1 MGGDGL
7 PLACHPGYAS
17 AGLLKAGHPAARREV
32 FAQQLLEAQLLQQL
46 LSDTSRRLQG
56 SSMAN
61 SCGTTISRI
70 AICPWIPRE
79 PILGMAWKTRL
90 AHFSQVLFPNCFPS
104 YWEVA
109 GKTEGEELK
118 VECWARLLACLC
130 LHFPSSV
137 SIMMVTSLWGRNH
150 EHLMHENL

>member
-61 SCGTTISRI
+61 SCGTTSSRI

-109 GKTEGEELK
+109 EESNVVFK
-118 VECWARLLACLC
+118 KKKKYIHEFYKQKRSNFSSSPSVFPRLTRTQREK
-130 LHFPSSV
+130 S
-137 SIMMVTSLWGRNH
+137 
-150 EHLMHENL
+150 